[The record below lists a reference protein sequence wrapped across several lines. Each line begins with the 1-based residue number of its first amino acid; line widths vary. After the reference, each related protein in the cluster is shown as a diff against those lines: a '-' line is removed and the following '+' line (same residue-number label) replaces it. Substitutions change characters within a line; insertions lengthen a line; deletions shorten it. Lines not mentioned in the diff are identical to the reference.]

1 MKNFLKKLED
11 SEVDFFVMRSFLSP
25 AFEFDKKKPVYH
37 IYYIKKNSSPDA
49 YHKGYMNLKIRA
61 MNRMEASYFREHLHL
76 YDEVMKNDDGT
87 VFNFKTRKFDRALCP
102 TYKQY
107 VLSL

>member
-1 MKNFLKKLED
+1 MKNSLKKLED

-25 AFEFDKKKPVYH
+25 AFEFDKKKAVYH
-37 IYYIKKNSSPDA
+37 MYYIKKNSNPDA
-49 YHKGYMNLKIRA
+49 YHKGYMNLKMRQ
-61 MNRMEASYFREHLHL
+61 MNRMEVSYFRENMQSYHEALKK
-76 YDEVMKNDDGT
+76 EDGT
-87 VFNFKTRKFDRALCP
+87 IFNLNGRKFDRSICP